1 MYCGWGSGFI
11 HGNSSRALLHPPA
24 NNSWYAYA
32 YRHCTG
38 TKLFICT
45 PPPPSRDF
53 GPRVQLHYFFCY
65 TCSTPYSDSLK
76 IAQMLSSTTSSILL
90 SPLDLIMGVKTLCNQ
105 KIRLCRIA
113 DRDREGEMGVRGVGG
128 RTF

>member
-45 PPPPSRDF
+45 PPPSRF
-53 GPRVQLHYFFCY
+53 WSSSAAPLLLLLHLQHSLLRLFKNSTNVELHYLFNPTFTTVY
-65 TCSTPYSDSLK
+65 IWTLLIDAKTFELIDS
-76 IAQMLSSTTSSILL
+76 MR
-90 SPLDLIMGVKTLCNQ
+90 LISH
-105 KIRLCRIA
+105 
-113 DRDREGEMGVRGVGG
+113 
-128 RTF
+128 

>member
-45 PPPPSRDF
+45 PPPSRF
-53 GPRVQLHYFFCY
+53 WSSSAAPLLLLLHLQHSLLRLFKHSTNVQLHYLFNPTFTTAQDEIKIKVPENNKKHLKRCPGN
-65 TCSTPYSDSLK
+65 CKSTYRTLHL
-76 IAQMLSSTTSSILL
+76 MNLL
-90 SPLDLIMGVKTLCNQ
+90 YQ
-105 KIRLCRIA
+105 K
-113 DRDREGEMGVRGVGG
+113 
-128 RTF
+128 